1 MNITYLTIDEISQSF
16 KVTRKTIER
25 WIKKGLP
32 TIKVSGSVRINP
44 ESLEKWIEGINS
56 DNPIKK
62 AIWLE
67 RELREKIIFDLYD
80 EYDKKKLDFDY
91 FKCYYPHDIYI
102 KPKNDLENQSYV
114 INVCSLPDY
123 QLQEGFWEE
132 LNRKFNL
139 NFNNSQSDIL
149 KLIVVY
155 SNFSLLEKPFE
166 TRIIGNTKL
175 IILNPSEII
184 NFNILD
190 EIFTNDF

>member
-1 MNITYLTIDEISQSF
+1 M
-16 KVTRKTIER
+16 
-25 WIKKGLP
+25 
-32 TIKVSGSVRINP
+32 
-44 ESLEKWIEGINS
+44 
-56 DNPIKK
+56 
-62 AIWLE
+62 
-67 RELREKIIFDLYD
+67 
-80 EYDKKKLDFDY
+80 
-91 FKCYYPHDIYI
+91 
-102 KPKNDLENQSYV
+102 ENQSYV

-123 QLQEGFWEE
+123 QLQEGFWDE